1 MWIVDNC
8 SMQWYD
14 IAVLVVFVKS
24 PSILRFMSTLLPVP
38 GLIKLDSNPH
48 GSSNEKKM
56 VSKSRKLTLKRR
68 SFWVWNYEFQLY
80 SQTFFAG
87 NFDIER
93 EDFWIL
99 PHLCMLQL
107 FNIVPNSKNFLW
119 RVTTISYVK
128 ANRFIHGE
136 RAKAP
141 LQQLMTTRM
150 EHGRCIHR
158 NVRGSHPEGYHS
170 AVNVSIGECLSPSCV
185 FKLLLLLY
193 SDTRPFFSSTSIST
207 QGFQRQYEG
216 ASYQFWKKD
225 TGSMLRRKRSFSKGN
240 GSQTQDP

>member
-1 MWIVDNC
+1 MVWHSSSGGFCQVSEHFGLHEHPVACTWAHKTWFKPSWIIQRKKNGVKIQEVD
-8 SMQWYD
+8 Q
-14 IAVLVVFVKS
+14 K
-24 PSILRFMSTLLPVP
+24 
-38 GLIKLDSNPH
+38 G
-48 GSSNEKKM
+48 
-56 VSKSRKLTLKRR
+56 R

-141 LQQLMTTRM
+141 LQQLLTTRM